1 MVYDPEHHHHRSI
14 RLQGYDYAQAGAYF
28 ITICTQD
35 RACLFGEV
43 VDGVMRL
50 NDAGRI
56 VQATWD
62 DVPEHYANVAL
73 DEFVVMPNHVHG
85 IVVIRT
91 PITPLTSVTFVT
103 PVGAGLVPAPGATTR
118 VAPTCNA
125 NHAGANHA
133 GANHAGANHAGA
145 NHAGANHAG
154 ANHAGANHAGAIIRV
169 APSLGDVVGGF
180 KSRATVAYAHGVKT
194 NEWPPFHLRLWQ
206 RNYYERIIRDDKSLH
221 RIRQYICDNPSRWA
235 FNRDNPTVTWPEP
248 EAAP

>member
-1 MVYDPEHHHHRSI
+1 MVYDPEHHHRRSI

-125 NHAGANHA
+125 NHAGA
-133 GANHAGANHAGA
+133 
-145 NHAGANHAG
+145 
-154 ANHAGANHAGAIIRV
+154 IIRV

-221 RIRQYICDNPSRWA
+221 RIRQYIRDNPSRWA